1 MCVLTLLMCKM
12 WNTKGMSYLICLE
25 KLKNKEPTERKPKE
39 KDYPDTSAATPY
51 FENTEDMSSKFHLDA
66 GAVG

>member
-1 MCVLTLLMCKM
+1 MR
-12 WNTKGMSYLICLE
+12 NTTGMSHLLCLD
-25 KLKNKEPTERKPKE
+25 KLENKVPTERKPKE

-51 FENTEDMSSKFHLDA
+51 FKNTKEMSSKFDLDA